1 MVMQRED
8 VKVQRPY
15 LRNLFKSDII
25 MALILF
31 FLWVNFSIDNFTLA
45 YILMTHHVLSSFS
58 YLYQPTFSH
67 PYHSL
72 S

>member
-15 LRNLFKSDII
+15 LRNLFKFDTI

-31 FLWVNFSIDNFTLA
+31 FLLVNFDMI
-45 YILMTHHVLSSFS
+45 I
-58 YLYQPTFSH
+58 
-67 PYHSL
+67 SL
-72 S
+72 LHIF